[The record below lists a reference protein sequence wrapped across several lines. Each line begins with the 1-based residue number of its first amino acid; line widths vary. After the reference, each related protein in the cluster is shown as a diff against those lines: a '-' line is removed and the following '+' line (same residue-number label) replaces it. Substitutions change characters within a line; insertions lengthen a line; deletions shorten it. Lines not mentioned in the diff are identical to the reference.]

1 MSQERNAMPQNV
13 GNPSEGALITE
24 QRNPATAEIDR
35 MNALEI
41 AQAMNA
47 EDARV
52 AGAVERELPQ
62 IAAAMQVIAERL
74 RAGGRLIYLGAGTS
88 GRLGAL
94 DAIECPPTFNIP
106 VDRIVACV
114 AGGVDALAEAAE
126 AVEDEAE
133 TGRADIERLGV
144 GPLDVVVGISASG
157 ATPYAL
163 GGVAAARE
171 QGAYTI
177 GLACNAGAPLERL
190 VNIMIAPGVGPEVIA
205 GSTRLKAGAAQKM
218 VLNML
223 STGAMILL
231 GKTYGNLMVD
241 VRATNDK
248 LRARARGIVQTATGL
263 DAAAAATLLQ
273 QADGDAKVAIL
284 MHLAGVSPAVA
295 RARLAAHEG
304 VLRAALEAQ

>member
-1 MSQERNAMPQNV
+1 MPHV
-13 GNPSEGALITE
+13 AGKPEDGALITE
-24 QRNPATAEIDR
+24 QSNPATAEIDR
-35 MNALEI
+35 MNPLEI

-52 AGAVERELPQ
+52 AGAVRRELPQ

-106 VDRIVACV
+106 ADRIVACV
-114 AGGVDALAEAAE
+114 AGGMDALAGATE

-133 TGRADIERLGV
+133 TGRADIERLTV
-144 GPLDVVVGISASG
+144 GSPDVVVGISASG
-157 ATPYAL
+157 RTPYAL

-171 QGAYTI
+171 HGAYTI
-177 GLACNAGAPLERL
+177 GLACNADSPLERL
-190 VNIMIAPGVGPEVIA
+190 VNIMIAPHVGPEVIA

-218 VLNML
+218 ILNML
-223 STGAMILL
+223 STGAMVLL

-241 VRATNDK
+241 VQATNDK
-248 LRARARGIVQTATGL
+248 LRARARGIVQAATGL
-263 DAAAAATLLQ
+263 DADEAAVLLR

-284 MHLAGVSPAVA
+284 ISRAGVSPEEA
-295 RARLAAHEG
+295 RTRLAAHDG
-304 VLRAALEAQ
+304 ALRAALEAE

>member
-1 MSQERNAMPQNV
+1 MPHNA
-13 GNPSEGALITE
+13 GNPPEGALTTE

-35 MNALEI
+35 MNPLEI

-52 AGAVERELPQ
+52 ADAVQRELPQ

-94 DAIECPPTFNIP
+94 DAIECPPTFNISA
-106 VDRIVACV
+106 DRIVACV
-114 AGGVDALAEAAE
+114 AGGVDALAEATE

-133 TGRADIERLGV
+133 TGRADVERLEV
-144 GPLDVVVGISASG
+144 GPPDVVVGISASG
-157 ATPYAL
+157 STPYAL

-171 QGAYTI
+171 HGAYTI

-190 VNIMIAPGVGPEVIA
+190 VSIMIAPCVGPEVIA

-231 GKTYGNLMVD
+231 GKTYRNLMVD
-241 VRATNDK
+241 VRASNDK
-248 LRARARGIVQTATGL
+248 LRARARGIVQTITGL
-263 DAAAAATLLQ
+263 DAAEAAALLQ

-284 MHLAGVSPAVA
+284 MHLAGVAPAEA